1 MSGAAVVTA
10 IHAGIDGLIG
20 GDDIGGLGVA
30 VSGGG
35 DSLAL
40 MLCAQLWAQHRG
52 IRCHAVTV
60 DHGLRADATA
70 EAQTVARI
78 AAERG
83 IAHDILAWRGWDGR
97 GNVQDHARSA
107 RYDLISGWAHDHGI
121 SHVALGHTADDQAE
135 TLLMRLARGAGVD
148 GLSAIPP
155 RRLVGG
161 VAFLRPLLGI
171 ARDDLRAWLHGQG
184 QGWIDD
190 PSNDDP
196 RFDRIKARQALDVL
210 APMGLGRD
218 ALVTVAENM
227 AMARKALN
235 WFTYTAARDLMSVQ
249 AGDVVFDKPGFR
261 ALPDEIQRRLLAQA
275 LCWISGHAYPPRRRP
290 LMQMVAEALKGGGM
304 TLHGCRLLPGSGAIR
319 LTREYNAVAHLT
331 TAPGDTW
338 DGRWR
343 FIGPAGQTH
352 LRVAALGMDGL
363 AQCPDWRDAGL
374 PHGSMLGCPALWDGP
389 RVAAAPL
396 AGMPHGWRQVLARD
410 AEDFYAA
417 LMTR

>member
-1 MSGAAVVTA
+1 
-10 IHAGIDGLIG
+10 
-20 GDDIGGLGVA
+20 
-30 VSGGG
+30 
-35 DSLAL
+35 
-40 MLCAQLWAQHRG
+40 MLCAHLWAQARG
-52 IRCHAVTV
+52 IGFRAVTV
-60 DHGLRADATA
+60 DHGLRADAAT

-83 IAHDILAWRGWDGR
+83 IAHDILTWRGWDGR

-107 RYDLISGWAHDHGI
+107 RYDLMIDWAHHHRI

-148 GLSAIPP
+148 GLSAIPS
-155 RRLVGG
+155 RRLARG
-161 VAFLRPLLGI
+161 VTFLRPLLGVT
-171 ARDDLRAWLHGQG
+171 RDDLRGWLHDQG

-196 RFDRIKARQALDVL
+196 RFDRIKARRALDVL
-210 APMGLGRD
+210 APMGMGRD

-235 WFTYTAARDLMSVQ
+235 WFTYLAARDLMSIQ
-249 AGDVVFDKPGFR
+249 SGDVVFDKTGFR

-290 LMQMVAEALKGGGM
+290 LMQMLTQALDGGGM
-304 TLHGCRLLPGSGAIR
+304 TLHGCRLLPGTGAIR
-319 LTREYNAVAHLT
+319 LTREYNAVSHLT
-331 TAPGDTW
+331 ARSVEPW

-343 FIGPAGQTH
+343 FIGPAGQAH
-352 LRVAALGMDGL
+352 LCVAALGMDGL
-363 AQCPDWRDAGL
+363 AQCPDWRLSGL
-374 PHGSMLGCPALWDGP
+374 PHASMLACPALWDGP

-396 AGMPHGWRQVLARD
+396 AGMPNGWRQVLARD
-410 AEDFYAA
+410 AEEFFAA